1 MSAFFLP
8 TFAGL
13 YKPVTLSPR
22 IFEALAARVREKK
35 VFPGATARRNRYVI
49 VEQSN
54 QKLRFR
60 ATTLLTGSFLGLN
73 DVTLRTDKVPGA
85 VHYSVS
91 YWTWAGYCIGLGL
104 FIAAAILGSL
114 LLFQIGGYSTNY
126 PFHSWVLWCMLGF
139 WCLIWPWILIAMHK
153 LFVPRALIR
162 TLEEANKG

>member
-22 IFEALAARVREKK
+22 ILENLAAKVREKK
-35 VFPGATARRNRYVI
+35 VFPWATARRNHYVI

-54 QKLRFR
+54 QKLHFR
-60 ATTLLTGSFLGLN
+60 ATTLLTGAFLGLN

-91 YWTWAGYCIGLGL
+91 YWIWAGYCIGLSA
-104 FIAAAILGSL
+104 FIVLAVLGSIF
-114 LLFQIGGYSTNY
+114 LFQIGGYSAYN
-126 PFHSWVLWCMLGF
+126 PFHSWILWSMLVLWGL
-139 WCLIWPWILIAMHK
+139 LWPWILITMHK
-153 LFVPRALIR
+153 LFVPKALIR
-162 TLEEANKG
+162 ILEEANKE